1 MSVQGVPSKF
11 STEHQKKEFA
21 ERLLK
26 WWHTNKRDF
35 PWRRTT
41 DPYKILI
48 AELLLRKTTAKQVAT
63 LYEKFLSKYPDLRAL
78 SEAPEKEL
86 EATIRPLGME
96 HKRATL
102 LKAIGS
108 KIMQEYSGQ
117 VPTFKEDLMK
127 LPGVGSYVANA
138 ILCFAHGKDVPLVDT
153 NAIRVFQRVFGFQSQ
168 KRRPKDDRTLWDFVA
183 NTIPLGKARDFN
195 LAIIDHA
202 HSICLPKYPRCRV
215 CPLNTLCR
223 YAQEGYGRFEG

>member
-1 MSVQGVPSKF
+1 VSVQDEPSKF
-11 STEHQKKEFA
+11 LTGRQKKEFA

-63 LYEKFLSKYPDLRAL
+63 LYEKFLCRYPDLKAL

-86 EATIRPLGME
+86 EDAIRPLGME

-108 KIMQEYSGQ
+108 EIIQKYSGQ
-117 VPTFKEDLMK
+117 VPTFKENLMK
-127 LPGVGSYVANA
+127 LPGAGSYVANA
-138 ILCFAHGKDVPLVDT
+138 ILCFVHGKDVPLVDT
-153 NAIRVFQRVFGFQSQ
+153 NAIRVFQRVFAFQSQ

-183 NTIPLGKARDFN
+183 NTIPPGKARDFN

-202 HSICLPKYPRCRV
+202 HSICLPKNPRCPA
-215 CPLNTLCR
+215 CPLNILCK
-223 YAQEGYGRFEG
+223 YAQERY